1 MKIVEINAVPYG
13 STGRI
18 AKSICN
24 LANSNGYDQA
34 YFCYSWV
41 KMNKYKT
48 TKNEIL
54 IGGLFSKSLN
64 ILLSFLFG
72 KEGVHSKLATLIF
85 LKKLKKIKPDVVHL
99 HIMHSWY
106 INVPMLFRFC
116 NKYSVK
122 IYWTFHDCWAFTGHC
137 PHFLLSGCDKW
148 KVACSKCPSYKEY
161 PQSLFDNS
169 KKMYFEKKKWSKLAN
184 KATIITPSYWLQ
196 SLLPFSLF
204 KNNESVVINNGID
217 LDLFKPTF
225 CQIEQKYNIDKS
237 KKIILGIAYSW
248 EKRKGIFDFL
258 KLSELIDNSW
268 QIVLVGYQVEK
279 INFGKNVI
287 LIDRTQNQQDLAAL
301 YTLASVFV
309 NPTYED
315 NFPTVN
321 IEALSCGTPVVTY
334 ETGGSAEIIT
344 KNTGLISK
352 KGDINNLYKSIRFI
366 CDNIDI
372 FSSEECRKQASNFN
386 KNNKFQEYLDLF
398 HGK

>member
-1 MKIVEINAVPYG
+1 M
-13 STGRI
+13 
-18 AKSICN
+18 
-24 LANSNGYDQA
+24 
-34 YFCYSWV
+34 
-41 KMNKYKT
+41 
-48 TKNEIL
+48 
-54 IGGLFSKSLN
+54 
-64 ILLSFLFG
+64 
-72 KEGVHSKLATLIF
+72 
-85 LKKLKKIKPDVVHL
+85 
-99 HIMHSWY
+99 
-106 INVPMLFRFC
+106 
-116 NKYSVK
+116 
-122 IYWTFHDCWAFTGHC
+122 
-137 PHFLLSGCDKW
+137 
-148 KVACSKCPSYKEY
+148 
-161 PQSLFDNS
+161 
-169 KKMYFEKKKWSKLAN
+169 
-184 KATIITPSYWLQ
+184 
-196 SLLPFSLF
+196 PFSLF

-237 KKIILGIAYSW
+237 KNHSRYCIFLG
-248 EKRKGIFDFL
+248 KRKGIFDFL

-352 KGDINNLYKSIRFI
+352 KAI
-366 CDNIDI
+366 
-372 FSSEECRKQASNFN
+372 
-386 KNNKFQEYLDLF
+386 
-398 HGK
+398 